1 MILTLITIFRKIRVN
16 VTQLQLNL
24 GYAGRGRRAAIFNIT
39 NDGKMVRLDIYT
51 DCHFIQ
57 TLLHTFRECNH
68 TGDWAETESCE
79 LGSGLELLKNI
90 HEDFTIDLSRRRPLL
105 GPSLG

>member
-24 GYAGRGRRAAIFNIT
+24 GYAGYDAAIFNIT

-51 DCHFIQ
+51 DCHFIH
-57 TLLHTFRECNH
+57 TLLHRFRECRH
-68 TGDWAETESCE
+68 TWGR
-79 LGSGLELLKNI
+79 LKAVI
-90 HEDFTIDLSRRRPLL
+90 WSR
-105 GPSLG
+105 GHD